1 MVVFIGQYAQPK
13 AKSISFFL
21 MRLVV
26 VGDYILYR
34 TNQGSLTKMK
44 FSNNRAHGPFTST
57 IWRHP
62 SSILRLACVG
72 HMCGHFDVY
81 YQASVCVIG
90 EILVFQTKKI
100 ADEVALCNR

>member
-1 MVVFIGQYAQPK
+1 MVVFIGQYAQPR
-13 AKSISFFL
+13 AKSRSFL

-44 FSNNRAHGPFTST
+44 FPNNRAHGPFTST

-100 ADEVALCNR
+100 ADEVALCNG

>member
-1 MVVFIGQYAQPK
+1 
-13 AKSISFFL
+13 

-44 FSNNRAHGPFTST
+44 FSNNRTHGPFT

-62 SSILRLACVG
+62 SSILRLACVV
-72 HMCGHFDVY
+72 HLCGHFDVY

-90 EILVFQTKKI
+90 ETLVFQNKKI
-100 ADEVALCNR
+100 ADEVALFNG